1 MTILIIN
8 IIKYIIT
15 ISYSLN
21 FVEPA
26 DTLVKQPETCYS
38 SKSAYQ
44 KLHYELF
51 HHLPF
56 YFICYY
62 SILFTIVGV
71 LQRILPNVCQNTYK
85 QHNNLFISILHIYY
99 LHFRINHP
107 TITKGQPYQ
116 NEKPCRLKRVI
127 LRHLQNNIYFCRRT

>member
-21 FVEPA
+21 FVEPT
-26 DTLVKQPETCYS
+26 DTLVNQPETCYS

-71 LQRILPNVCQNTYK
+71 LQRILPNVCQNMRK
-85 QHNNLFISILHIYY
+85 
-99 LHFRINHP
+99 
-107 TITKGQPYQ
+107 
-116 NEKPCRLKRVI
+116 
-127 LRHLQNNIYFCRRT
+127 